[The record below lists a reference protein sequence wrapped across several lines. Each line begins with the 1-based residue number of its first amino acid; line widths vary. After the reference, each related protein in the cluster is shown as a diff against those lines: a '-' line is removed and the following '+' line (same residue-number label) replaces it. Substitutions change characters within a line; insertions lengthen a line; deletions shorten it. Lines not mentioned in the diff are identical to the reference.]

1 MFGLASTKGRR
12 DGVKFEAAWLAR
24 QASAGRAITQ
34 ICVVLM
40 ALLLVAC
47 DEGQKRDATGETLYT
62 EGRIAFKRLC
72 ASCHELRTRV
82 HLTGPYL
89 VGIEDRRAAGLKGY
103 DYSPAMREFGLS
115 WDTDTLDA
123 FLADPRTTIP
133 GTKMA
138 IEPIDDPDKR
148 AAIIYYITQ
157 R

>member
-1 MFGLASTKGRR
+1 MRICAILVAIFLA
-12 DGVKFEAAWLAR
+12 
-24 QASAGRAITQ
+24 
-34 ICVVLM
+34 
-40 ALLLVAC
+40 AC
-47 DEGQKRDATGETLYT
+47 DEGQERNAAGEALYAD
-62 EGRIAFKRLC
+62 GRIAFKRLC

-89 VGIEDRRAAGLKGY
+89 VGVEGRRAADLKGY
-103 DYSPAMREFGLS
+103 DYSPAMRDFGLS